1 MSDAEGQRLV
11 TLLADMQEAEA
22 LELARRMLDAGF
34 DPVKLLGLC
43 REAMAIVGARYEAQE
58 YFLTE
63 LMLAGEMLTEIGAMA
78 KPLIGQARDAGTAAA
93 APVKVVIGTVHGDLH
108 DIGKNIVTFML
119 DINGYEVV
127 DLGVNVPSKAFIDA
141 VREHHPAV
149 VGLSGFLTLAFDAM
163 KDTIDAFRTAGV
175 REDFRVMIGG
185 GQVDERVMKFA
196 GADGFG
202 QNAVEAVSLCDGWTG
217 RARHAG

>member
-1 MSDAEGQRLV
+1 MSDADAQRLV

-22 LELARRMLDAGF
+22 LELARRLLDQGF
-34 DPVKLLGLC
+34 DPVRLLGLC

-78 KPLIGQARDAGTAAA
+78 KPLIGQGRAGAATAAT
-93 APVKVVIGTVHGDLH
+93 PVKVVIGTVKGDLH

-119 DINGYEVV
+119 DINGYEVI
-127 DLGVNVPSKAFIDA
+127 DLGVNVPSKAFIEA
-141 VREHHPAV
+141 VREHRPAV
-149 VGLSGFLTLAFDAM
+149 VGLSGFLTLAFEAM
-163 KDTIDAFRTAGV
+163 KDTVDAFRTAGR
-175 REDFRVMIGG
+175 REEFKVMIGG

-217 RARHAG
+217 RVRQAG